1 MSEPLK
7 LYVAVR
13 EDGFYKTGYN
23 TASGTIVKDALM
35 CSYLG
40 ARDRLCTPNEVEK
53 GKVVEVVVEER
64 RAGEGRKGRAKVTP
78 LLRENIGLCWSC
90 WL

>member
-53 GKVVEVVVEER
+53 GKVVEVLSVDV
-64 RAGEGRKGRAKVTP
+64 RASLV
-78 LLRENIGLCWSC
+78 GLGSWKTST
-90 WL
+90 WIEFQA